1 MSDINEFVK
10 KLGDDISL
18 TFAPRIETQVV
29 QTGNQIADLAAPKVQ
44 AFVDQLVK
52 EIAAAAT
59 PKVRDFS
66 NQLVKDI
73 FTKQSGPLR
82 DFVIKMVQDLVGRY
96 EPVLAG
102 NVNTKVVQGAL
113 LLTSNDTRVEIKERG
128 TGKAIASLDLPVD
141 FRIDFKEMT
150 LELDEAKFSI
160 NDLQKQK

>member
-29 QTGNQIADLAAPKVQ
+29 QTGNQIADRTAPKVQ

-52 EIAAAAT
+52 EIAASAT

-73 FTKQSGPLR
+73 FAQQSGPLR

-102 NVNTKVVQGAL
+102 NVHTTIVDQGI
-113 LLTSNDTRVEIKERG
+113 LLTSDDTRVEIKERG
-128 TGKAIASLDLPVD
+128 TGKPVASLDLPVN
-141 FRIDFKEMT
+141 FRIDFKDIFVKLDSANIR
-150 LELDEAKFSI
+150 LENVQL
-160 NDLQKQK
+160 